1 MVANFVKEVESDNA
15 AVKLVDVINH
25 PQSTTETVDDAK
37 RSAASDDQVPLLIN
51 TFVNPIG
58 ISTLKLLCQMYLIYF
73 SDINKMFPGLI
84 NRSGPGDEGLK
95 PLLDKNKK
103 TFVGI
108 MQTSDVLGNPD
119 AKNMANVNVFSN
131 GGRLQPGCYS
141 DQNNINQLGYAL
153 KCSYDRG
160 LELLRNSYEKDYKSR
175 LTVFGFFVECILNVV
190 F

>member
-1 MVANFVKEVESDNA
+1 
-15 AVKLVDVINH
+15 
-25 PQSTTETVDDAK
+25 
-37 RSAASDDQVPLLIN
+37 
-51 TFVNPIG
+51 
-58 ISTLKLLCQMYLIYF
+58 
-73 SDINKMFPGLI
+73 MFPGLI

-119 AKNMANVNVFSN
+119 AKNMANVNVFSD
-131 GGRLQPGCYS
+131 GGRLQPGCYT
-141 DQNNINQLGYAL
+141 DKNNINQLGYAL

-175 LTVFGFFVECILNVV
+175 YVNVFNLQKCI
-190 F
+190 